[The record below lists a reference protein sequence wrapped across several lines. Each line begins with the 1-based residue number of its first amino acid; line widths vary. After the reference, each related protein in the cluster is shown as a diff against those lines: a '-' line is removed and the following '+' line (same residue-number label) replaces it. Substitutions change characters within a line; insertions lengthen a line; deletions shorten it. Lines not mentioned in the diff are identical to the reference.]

1 MPTRKITRSPVKV
14 TGTVP
19 DGQKFE
25 SFLEEEFFTLLRFDH
40 KIERF
45 EEQPITIEWKA
56 ENGDYR
62 KYTPDALI
70 TYKQK
75 KGSQDQPRPL
85 LCEVKPDEQ
94 DKNNKFTRRH
104 TPPRKEDE
112 KENELKWKAAHLY
125 ASRHGWLFKVFRESD
140 IRTPY
145 LENARFLLRY
155 LEHEPPSQFRER
167 LLKSLEDRT
176 LTLKEW
182 VSEIAPTKEEQA
194 RIFPECY
201 WLIATRTV
209 HVDLNSPLTLH
220 SPISLASENE

>member
-25 SFLEEEFFTLLRFDH
+25 SYLEEDFFTLLRFDH
-40 KIERF
+40 EIERF

-62 KYTPDALI
+62 KYTPDVLI
-70 TYKQK
+70 TYKPIE
-75 KGSQDQPRPL
+75 GSQDQPRPL
-85 LCEVKPDEQ
+85 LCEIKPDEQ
-94 DKNNKFTRRH
+94 DKNNKSTRRH

-112 KENELKWKAAHLY
+112 KENTLKWEAAHRY
-125 ASRHGWLFKVFRESD
+125 ASQQGWLFKVFRESN
-140 IRTPY
+140 IRTTY
-145 LENARFLLRY
+145 LDNARFLLRY
-155 LEHEPPSQFRER
+155 LEREPQSQFRES
-167 LLKSLEDRT
+167 LLKSLEAGA

-182 VSEIAPTKEEQA
+182 VSEIATTKEEQA

-201 WLIATRTV
+201 WLIATRAV
-209 HVDLNSPLTLH
+209 RVDLTNPLTLY
-220 SPISLASENE
+220 SLISLPSENE